1 MGKWRCIMT
10 NKEEIEWIKKD
21 LSKYRI
27 ENAELLIKVS
37 ELRSEIFK
45 NERKYRDLESDIWI
59 YKVKT
64 YSELKSIKNN
74 WFIRW
79 IIKP

>member
-1 MGKWRCIMT
+1 MT
-10 NKEEIEWIKKD
+10 NKQEIEWIKED
-21 LSKYRI
+21 IIKYRI
-27 ENAELLIKVS
+27 ENAELRSKIN

-45 NERKYRDLESDIWI
+45 NEMKYRDLESDLWI

-74 WFIRW
+74 WFIKW
-79 IIKP
+79 ITKH

>member
-1 MGKWRCIMT
+1 MT
-10 NKEEIEWIKKD
+10 NKQGIEWIKED
-21 LSKYRI
+21 IIKYRI
-27 ENAELLIKVS
+27 ENAELRSKIN

-45 NERKYRDLESDIWI
+45 NEMKYRDLESDLWI

-74 WFIRW
+74 WFLKW

>member
-1 MGKWRCIMT
+1 MT
-10 NKEEIEWIKKD
+10 NKQEIEWIKED
-21 LSKYRI
+21 IIKYRI
-27 ENAELLIKVS
+27 ENAELGSKIN

-45 NERKYRDLESDIWI
+45 NEMKYRDLESDLWI

-74 WFIRW
+74 WFLKW